1 MISESKRLVSIIFHG
16 SKLITIIEDRFFKL
30 KLYDG
35 LINFGEAYINHNV
48 AQSKDKET
56 YFKFKNNISNFIET
70 LNYIEHSNKKLR
82 SPLLR
87 LKRRVIL
94 LNLRVLRNINKQY
107 DFSSPK
113 ETMEISTREVTNLEK
128 AEPVKSSEFAKSP
141 ILDTLDTIELRSK
154 SISSK
159 DKILNFIR
167 KTKKIRTRDLVEQF
181 SAFSQRTV
189 KRTLKELI
197 GDGVIKREE
206 DERAVYYSILN

>member
-1 MISESKRLVSIIFHG
+1 MISKSKRLVSIIFSG
-16 SKLITIIEDRFFKL
+16 SKLITILEDRFFRM
-30 KLYDG
+30 KLYNG
-35 LINFGEAYINHNV
+35 LINFGEAYNDYNV

-56 YFKFKNNISNFIET
+56 YFKFKNSISNFIEI
-70 LNYIEHSNKKLR
+70 LDYIEHSNKKLQ
-82 SPLLR
+82 SPLLQ
-87 LKRRVIL
+87 LKRRIIL

-107 DFSSPK
+107 VFSSSK
-113 ETMEISTREVTNLEK
+113 ETREASNLEK
-128 AEPVKSSEFAKSP
+128 AEPAESS
-141 ILDTLDTIELRSK
+141 IIDTIALRSK

-181 SAFSQRTV
+181 SVFSKRTV

-197 GDGVIKREE
+197 DDGVIKKEE